1 MTSTLPIIN
10 KMSSTGQLIRFESYE
25 RDRKNLIV
33 SKFNNFYAVINLGK
47 KTKTKKKEIAIRS
60 YKVTKDESGEIH
72 CTCPSN
78 TDKNEICKHLIAV
91 SEKARIQRETAAAA
105 RQMKEERTSR
115 VLEAVSRW

>member
-25 RDRKNLIV
+25 RDKKNLIV

-60 YKVTKDESGEIH
+60 YKVLKNENGEIH
-72 CTCPSN
+72 CTCPSHSE
-78 TDKNEICKHLIAV
+78 KNEICKHLIAV
-91 SEKARIQRETAAAA
+91 SEKARIQRETAAA